1 MRGPKNPSQKRAKG
15 KVCIIT
21 GGTKGIGR
29 EIAREMAIRGIHLV
43 THNAELNLFFIKIV
57 GLSVLD
63 FCLHACWTLSSK
75 IDKPTRL
82 KFKFWWLIDRS
93 TGNYRGKR

>member
-29 EIAREMAIRGIHLV
+29 EIAREMAIRGIHLA
-43 THNAELNLFFIKIV
+43 THNAELNLFLIKNRRAQ
-57 GLSVLD
+57 
-63 FCLHACWTLSSK
+63 CA
-75 IDKPTRL
+75 
-82 KFKFWWLIDRS
+82 
-93 TGNYRGKR
+93 